1 MDGYMRFTRSTIGS
15 KLSKILGLPVPPR
28 LDRDYNFTPSQQ
40 DVVQFGAPQG
50 QRADKVIRD
59 QVKSLGFAVSELNVT
74 TAYGLIF
81 DATSISDLSELKSLH
96 SFFKPAIR
104 TLRSCGRVLIIGRP
118 PEQCTTSD
126 QRIAQRSLSG
136 FVRSLGKELRKG
148 GTAQL
153 VQVAEGAEK
162 GLSSTL
168 AFFLSPRS
176 AYVSAQT
183 VRIMTADN
191 SEDWDKGRL
200 DGKRALITGASRGI
214 GKAIA
219 ERFASR
225 GATVV
230 GLDIPAAEAQLTKL
244 MKGLG
249 GEAIL
254 ANLANE
260 DAARQVAAALA
271 EPVDIIVHN
280 AGVTR
285 DKSLAAMKSDA
296 WEMTLAINLEAPVRL
311 TETLLSNQKIN
322 DNGRIVGVA
331 SISGIAGNKGQT
343 NYATSKA
350 GVIGFVDAFSANP
363 ELTKKGISVN
373 AVAPGFIETEMTA
386 KIPFGVRQVGRRI
399 SSLQQ
404 GGLPEDVAETILW
417 FADSAS
423 GPVTGNTVRVCG
435 QSLLGA

>member
-1 MDGYMRFTRSTIGS
+1 MDGYMRFTYSPIGGKIS
-15 KLSKILGLPVPPR
+15 KLLGLPVPPR
-28 LDRDYNFTPSQQ
+28 LDRDYNFKPSQQ
-40 DVVQFGAPQG
+40 DVIQIGTPNG
-50 QRADKVIRD
+50 ERANGVLKS
-59 QVKSLGFAVSELNVT
+59 QLKSLGFAVSELNVSS
-74 TAYGLIF
+74 AYGLIF
-81 DATSISDLSELKSLH
+81 DATSIKTLDDLKYLH
-96 SFFKPAIR
+96 SFFKPGMR
-104 TLRSCGRVLIIGRP
+104 TLRSCGRVLVIGRP
-118 PEQCTTSD
+118 PEECTSTD
-126 QRIAQRSLSG
+126 QRIAQRSLVG

-153 VQVAEGAEK
+153 VQVSEGAEA
-162 GLSSTL
+162 GLTSTL
-168 AFFLSPRS
+168 SFFFSPRS

-183 VRIMTADN
+183 VRVLSAENVT
-191 SEDWDKGRL
+191 DWENGSL
-200 DGKRALITGASRGI
+200 AGKRALITGASRGI

-225 GATVV
+225 GATVI
-230 GLDIPAAEAQLTKL
+230 GLDIPAAEGALTKL
-244 MKGLG
+244 MKALC
-249 GEAIL
+249 GEVVL
-254 ANLANE
+254 ANLAE
-260 DAARQVAAALA
+260 PDAPQKVADALS

-285 DKSLAAMKSDA
+285 DKSLAAMKNDA
-296 WEMTLAINLEAPVRL
+296 WDMTLAINLEAPVRL
-311 TETLLSNQKIN
+311 TEVLLDQGKIN
-322 DNGRIVGVA
+322 QNGRVVGVA

-350 GVIGFVDAFSANP
+350 GVIGFVDAFSNNP
-363 ELTKKGISVN
+363 KMKDKAITIN

-417 FADSAS
+417 FADNAS
-423 GPVTGNTVRVCG
+423 GPVNGNTVRVCG